1 METKM
6 NNTKYFTFFGSIIF
20 FIASISEIMQKFF
33 YFDNHLYLFYIPLYL
48 IAYAVVGLPVLI
60 MAYKSIIR
68 EEYFNEYVLMTI
80 STISAFLIGS
90 FEEASAVMV
99 FYAIGEYFLDN
110 ANASSHKS
118 IKELLSFKVNIAHK
132 DNDEIIKVDDIKIN
146 DEIIVKVG
154 EKIPV
159 DAIVLSGSSYVNQ
172 MILTGESKP
181 RAVLK
186 GDKVYSGTINL
197 TDILKIRA
205 VNVYEDSTLNR
216 LISLTKEALNKKT
229 KISNFTANFSKWYTP
244 LVIFLA
250 ILTII
255 IPTIFIKNIDLE
267 RSIYN
272 SIVLL
277 IVACPCALV
286 LSIPLSYVRAIDVLA
301 KNGIHIKDINILE
314 NILSIDKVYL
324 DKTGT
329 VTEGNFEIE
338 YIKFKDERVLEYIY
352 LAEKYSNH
360 PISKSIV
367 KHLSNINTNKK
378 VDNFKEYVGLGIKAI
393 ISDNEVLIGNYNFM
407 VKNKVKV
414 SKENSIY
421 VAING
426 KNVANIY
433 ISDKIKDDAK
443 ETIKMLRNLDVKE
456 ISLLTGDIKEEAL
469 RVKKELEL
477 DNAYYELL
485 PQDKVKLVSD
495 KKVIFLGDGVND
507 APAIAKASIGIAMG
521 INGSDI
527 SIQSADVVLNSNSLN
542 RLVVLKKIAKKMK
555 TIIYQNIYFIIF
567 VKAIIIILGMTGY
580 AKLWLAVFGDVG
592 ISLVAILNSKRISLT

>member
-1 METKM
+1 M

-60 MAYKSIIR
+60 MAYKSIIK

-132 DNDEIIKVDDIKIN
+132 DDEIIKVDDIKIN

-197 TDILKIRA
+197 TDMLKIRA

-338 YIKFKDERVLEYIY
+338 YINFKDERVLEYIY

-378 VDNFKEYVGLGIKAI
+378 VDSFKEYVGLGIKAI

>member
-1 METKM
+1 M

-33 YFDNHLYLFYIPLYL
+33 YFDNHLYLFYVPLYL

-132 DNDEIIKVDDIKIN
+132 DDEIIKVDDIKIN

-197 TDILKIRA
+197 TDMLKIRA

-229 KISNFTANFSKWYTP
+229 KISNFTDNFSKWYTP

-378 VDNFKEYVGLGIKAI
+378 VDSFKEYVGLGIKAI

>member
-1 METKM
+1 M

-132 DNDEIIKVDDIKIN
+132 DDEIIKVDDIKIN

-197 TDILKIRA
+197 TDMLKIRA
-205 VNVYEDSTLNR
+205 INVYEDSTLNR

>member
-1 METKM
+1 M

-33 YFDNHLYLFYIPLYL
+33 YFDNHLYLFYTPLYL
-48 IAYAVVGLPVLI
+48 IAYAVVGLPILI

-314 NILSIDKVYL
+314 NILSIDTIYL

-378 VDNFKEYVGLGIKAI
+378 VDSFKEYVGLGIKAI

-507 APAIAKASIGIAMG
+507 APAISKASIGIAMG

>member
-1 METKM
+1 M

-132 DNDEIIKVDDIKIN
+132 DDEIIKVDDIKIN

-378 VDNFKEYVGLGIKAI
+378 VDIFKEYVGLGIKAI

>member
-1 METKM
+1 M

-110 ANASSHKS
+110 ANASSHNS

-132 DNDEIIKVDDIKIN
+132 DDEIIKVDDIKIN

-197 TDILKIRA
+197 TDMLKIRA
-205 VNVYEDSTLNR
+205 INVYEDSTLNR

>member
-1 METKM
+1 M

-132 DNDEIIKVDDIKIN
+132 DDEIIKVDDIKIN

-378 VDNFKEYVGLGIKAI
+378 VDSFKEYVGLGIKAI

-443 ETIKMLRNLDVKE
+443 ETIKMLRNSDVKE

>member
-1 METKM
+1 M

-132 DNDEIIKVDDIKIN
+132 DDEIIKVDDIKIN

-421 VAING
+421 VAISG

>member
-1 METKM
+1 M

>member
-1 METKM
+1 M

-132 DNDEIIKVDDIKIN
+132 DDEIIKVDDIKIN

-286 LSIPLSYVRAIDVLA
+286 LSIPLSYVIAIDVLA

-443 ETIKMLRNLDVKE
+443 ETIKMLRNSDVKE

-567 VKAIIIILGMTGY
+567 VKAIIIILGITGY